1 MKDSKLQLVWKAQGY
16 LDAQLIKNYLESFG
30 IEVFDFEESV
40 GKAYGLTVG
49 SLGEVELYVRKE
61 KRAKRKNT
69 CGVIWKSSR
78 MMRRVESLSDSTQ
91 FDNLPMN
98 QYPAPG
104 ARPANPPN

>member
-1 MKDSKLQLVWKAQGY
+1 VKDSKLQLVWKAQGY

-61 KRAKRKNT
+61 KAREAEEY
-69 CGVIWKSSR
+69 
-78 MMRRVESLSDSTQ
+78 MRRYLEVKPDDAE
-91 FDNLPMN
+91 
-98 QYPAPG
+98 G
-104 ARPANPPN
+104 